1 MNQKETKTNQTVTL
15 PAANGICNACLQSN
29 RQTGTNGTL
38 IITYC
43 HHHNSGAVME
53 VINGKPSGVWK
64 IYVPITADE
73 FSKAVADAS
82 AIAHNAATKP
92 LGGRVETFHARF
104 YN

>member
-1 MNQKETKTNQTVTL
+1 MNQKDTKTNQRVTL
-15 PAANGICNACLQSN
+15 PAAPGVCNTCLQSN
-29 RQTGTNGTL
+29 EQTGTNGTF

-43 HHHNSGAVME
+43 QHNQAGAVME
-53 VINGKPSGVWK
+53 IRGGTPSGLWK
-64 IYVPITADE
+64 IYAPITADE